1 MIHASDQTNARAK
14 PMEVLDKFV
23 PFTTWAAAVLR
34 GTRACLH
41 KAEVAND
48 SRRNLA
54 SFSAEEFQD
63 TGIDPSDA
71 TGIASWQPDLPFFMQ
86 SGFCRK

>member
-1 MIHASDQTNARAK
+1 MIHAADDNDTRGTAIH
-14 PMEVLDKFV
+14 VLDKYKAFSA
-23 PFTTWAAAVLR
+23 WIAKILKA
-34 GTRACLH
+34 TRTSLH
-41 KAEVAND
+41 KVEVAHALRCD
-48 SRRNLA
+48 LA

-86 SGFCRK
+86 GGCGRE